1 MYLNFLPIELS
12 SGLTAWTCLIGEIW
26 KEKNIFLQI
35 IFKNISYFFLQNIL
49 TIWISQSW
57 AEAFLSC
64 MSDVNEAGGAIIL
77 VDLCPKIIEKK
88 NWIIKHKIE

>member
-1 MYLNFLPIELS
+1 MKS
-12 SGLTAWTCLIGEIW
+12 
-26 KEKNIFLQI
+26 EKKPFVLQL

-64 MSDVNEAGGAIIL
+64 ISDVNEAGGAIIL
-77 VDLCPKIIEKK
+77 VDLCPKIIER
-88 NWIIKHKIE
+88 KIEW

>member
-1 MYLNFLPIELS
+1 M
-12 SGLTAWTCLIGEIW
+12 
-26 KEKNIFLQI
+26 EKNVFYKLSFQ
-35 IFKNISYFFLQNIL
+35 KNILYFFLQNIL

-77 VDLCPKIIEKK
+77 VDLCPKIIER
-88 NWIIKHKIE
+88 KIEH